1 MTGMV
6 GSDLKW
12 KDGDTT
18 IAIANVVDSFNIYFS
33 TQGHQGLLGQQSK
46 QQLDADFGTTKDDEI
61 IHKILTEGKSQAGDG
76 FNSPLGL
83 NTTNVTRGS
92 NVGHR

>member
-1 MTGMV
+1 MV
-6 GSDLKW
+6 DLEEYKKW
-12 KDGDTT
+12 KAGDTT
-18 IAIANVVDSFNIYFS
+18 IAIANVVDSFNILFS
-33 TQGHQGLLGQQSK
+33 TQGHQGLLGKPSK
-46 QQLDADFGTTKDDEI
+46 QQLDTDFETTKDDEV
-61 IHKILTEGKSQAGDG
+61 IHKILTEGKCQAGDA